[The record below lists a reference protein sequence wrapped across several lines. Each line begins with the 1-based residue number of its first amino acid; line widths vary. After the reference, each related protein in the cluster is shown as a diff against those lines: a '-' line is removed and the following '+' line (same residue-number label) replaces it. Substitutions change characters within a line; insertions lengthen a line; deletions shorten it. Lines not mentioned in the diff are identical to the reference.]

1 MKYIVTCREM
11 KMLDSHT
18 IQKKGIPSL
27 VLMERAALKT
37 AEEIEAHFREHPG
50 QQKIL
55 CVCGSGNNGGDGIA
69 IGRILFLHGFDVK
82 IYMAGNPSHMTEET
96 RQQLDIAGN
105 YHVPLVNNPDMNE
118 YTTIVDAIFG
128 VGLSHTVEGHCRDVI
143 CQMNEA
149 SAWKVAVDI
158 PSGVNGDTGMELG
171 TAFCA
176 DLTVTYAFCKAG
188 LCLYPGRKLAGKVVT
203 GDIGIYQ
210 DNTENVHTSPGE
222 LWQAEDEDLL
232 FLRERE
238 PDGNK
243 GTFGKVLAVAG
254 SPGMCGAA
262 YLCSEGAFQTGA
274 GMVRIR
280 TAEENRIPLQTRL
293 PEAMFSQEDG
303 DPVSMKKDFD
313 WCDVLVIGPGVG
325 TGAEAAARVGCFL
338 EMASGEK
345 KPVVLDADG
354 LNLLSENPS
363 LWESVGENVILT
375 PHMGEM
381 SRLTGKTIG
390 ELKKD
395 RIQAARN
402 LAVEHGCVCVLKDAC
417 TVTAGPD
424 SEAWLN
430 GSGNPGMATA
440 GSGDVLS
447 GILAGI
453 LCRSISEQN
462 IKSKT
467 RLAAVGVYLHGR
479 SGDVA
484 AQKKGMNG
492 MKAGDIL
499 KNLPDV
505 LRGDKNEKI

>member
-1 MKYIVTCREM
+1 MKYIVTCKEM

-96 RQQLDIAGN
+96 RHQLDIAGN

-128 VGLSHTVEGHCRDVI
+128 VGLSRTVEGHCRDVI

-303 DPVSMKKDFD
+303 DPVSMKEDFD

-325 TGAEAAARVGCFL
+325 TG
-338 EMASGEK
+338 
-345 KPVVLDADG
+345 
-354 LNLLSENPS
+354 
-363 LWESVGENVILT
+363 
-375 PHMGEM
+375 
-381 SRLTGKTIG
+381 
-390 ELKKD
+390 
-395 RIQAARN
+395 
-402 LAVEHGCVCVLKDAC
+402 
-417 TVTAGPD
+417 
-424 SEAWLN
+424 
-430 GSGNPGMATA
+430 
-440 GSGDVLS
+440 
-447 GILAGI
+447 
-453 LCRSISEQN
+453 
-462 IKSKT
+462 
-467 RLAAVGVYLHGR
+467 
-479 SGDVA
+479 
-484 AQKKGMNG
+484 
-492 MKAGDIL
+492 
-499 KNLPDV
+499 
-505 LRGDKNEKI
+505 

>member
-1 MKYIVTCREM
+1 MKT
-11 KMLDSHT
+11 LDSDT
-18 IQKKGIPSL
+18 IQKKGVPSL

-37 AEEIEAHFREHPG
+37 VEEIETYFKRNSG

-69 IGRILFLHGFDVK
+69 IGRILFLHGFDAE

-96 RQQLDIAGN
+96 RQQLDIARN

-128 VGLSHTVEGHCRDVI
+128 VGLSRAVEGHYREVI
-143 CQMNEA
+143 RQMNEA
-149 SAWKVAVDI
+149 SAWKVTVDI
-158 PSGVNGDTGMELG
+158 PSGVNGDTGEELG
-171 TAFCA
+171 IAFRA

-188 LCLYPGRKLAGKVVT
+188 LCLYPGRKLAGEVVT
-203 GDIGIYQ
+203 ADIGIYLE
-210 DNTENVHTSPGE
+210 DRETVTNEN

-232 FLRERE
+232 FLKERE

-274 GMVRIR
+274 GMVKIR

-293 PEAMFSQEDG
+293 PEAMFSQENG
-303 DPVSMKKDFD
+303 NPASMKKDFD
-313 WCDVLVIGPGVG
+313 WCDVLIIGPGVG
-325 TGAEAAARVGCFL
+325 TEEAAAARVGCFL
-338 EMASGEK
+338 EMASMEK

-354 LNLLSENPS
+354 LNLLSKNPS
-363 LWESVGENVILT
+363 MWAWVGANVILT

-390 ELKKD
+390 ELKKE
-395 RIQAARN
+395 RIQAARD
-402 LAVEHGCVCVLKDAC
+402 LAVERGCVCVLKDAC

-424 SEAWLN
+424 GEAWLN

-453 LCRSISEQN
+453 LCRSIAKQN
-462 IKSKT
+462 TKSKT
-467 RLAAVGVYLHGR
+467 RLAAAGVYLHGR
-479 SGDVA
+479 AGDVA

>member
-37 AEEIEAHFREHPG
+37 AEEIEAHFREYPG

-128 VGLSHTVEGHCRDVI
+128 VGLSRTVEGHYRDVI
-143 CQMNEA
+143 RQMNEA

-222 LWQAEDEDLL
+222 LWQAEDE
-232 FLRERE
+232 E
-238 PDGNK
+238 P
-243 GTFGKVLAVAG
+243 
-254 SPGMCGAA
+254 
-262 YLCSEGAFQTGA
+262 
-274 GMVRIR
+274 
-280 TAEENRIPLQTRL
+280 
-293 PEAMFSQEDG
+293 
-303 DPVSMKKDFD
+303 
-313 WCDVLVIGPGVG
+313 
-325 TGAEAAARVGCFL
+325 
-338 EMASGEK
+338 
-345 KPVVLDADG
+345 
-354 LNLLSENPS
+354 
-363 LWESVGENVILT
+363 SV
-375 PHMGEM
+375 P
-381 SRLTGKTIG
+381 
-390 ELKKD
+390 
-395 RIQAARN
+395 
-402 LAVEHGCVCVLKDAC
+402 
-417 TVTAGPD
+417 
-424 SEAWLN
+424 
-430 GSGNPGMATA
+430 
-440 GSGDVLS
+440 
-447 GILAGI
+447 
-453 LCRSISEQN
+453 
-462 IKSKT
+462 
-467 RLAAVGVYLHGR
+467 
-479 SGDVA
+479 
-484 AQKKGMNG
+484 
-492 MKAGDIL
+492 
-499 KNLPDV
+499 
-505 LRGDKNEKI
+505 